1 VQRFIVQ
8 RLLQSLLALLFLSVV
23 VFFMTW
29 ATGDPVRYIKPP
41 EEITEEEIEALRKEL
56 GLDKP
61 LVVQYVVF
69 VGRAVKGDFGYAITL
84 GRLPVTRVI
93 RSRLPAT
100 LHLGAMAMA
109 VVLVVAFP
117 LGVFAAYNR
126 GRVADTLARSL
137 AFAGQSVPE
146 FWLALL
152 LILIFGVQLKLL
164 PIAGRE
170 GGWTQWILPSVTAG
184 WFSMAGLLRITRSS
198 VLEVLGSDYI
208 RTARAKGLHER
219 IVLWRH
225 TVRNALITIITA
237 LALLMVG
244 MLNGIVLVETV
255 FGWPGLG
262 RLAVSAVTARDL
274 FLVQGIVLLIGVMYL
289 CANLIAD
296 IMYALVDPRIKLG
309 GNRT

>member
-1 VQRFIVQ
+1 MQKFIVQ
-8 RLLQSLLALLFLSVV
+8 RVLQSLLALVFLSVV

-29 ATGDPVRYIKPP
+29 VTGDPVRYIKPP
-41 EEITEEEIEALRKEL
+41 EEITEEEIEALRKKL
-56 GLDKP
+56 GLDRP
-61 LVVQYVVF
+61 LYVQYAVF
-69 VGRAVKGDFGYAITL
+69 VGRAFRGDFGYAITL
-84 GRLPVTRVI
+84 GQLPVTRVI
-93 RSRLPAT
+93 KSRLMAT
-100 LHLGAMAMA
+100 LHLGAMAFG
-109 VVLVVAFP
+109 VVVIVAFP
-117 LGVFAAYNR
+117 LGVFAAYSR
-126 GRVADTLARSL
+126 GRFTDTLARGL

-152 LILIFGVQLKLL
+152 LILIFGVKLQWL

-170 GGWTQWILPSVTAG
+170 GGWMQWILPAITAG

-219 IVLWRH
+219 VVLWRH

-262 RLAVSAVTARDL
+262 RLAVSAVTSRDL
-274 FLVQGIVLLIGVMYL
+274 FLVQAIVLLIGAMYL
-289 CANLIAD
+289 VANLVAD
-296 IMYALVDPRIKLG
+296 ILYGVVDPRITLG
-309 GNRT
+309 DSGQ